1 MTTLKLV
8 LADVDL
14 TKDILPCGA
23 FIGLNIL
30 DAWLTGVAV
39 RLGSYELNPLLGL
52 RFVGNIPFKG
62 LISAA
67 IVLTLVVFKRGG
79 LLKPLNLGMLL
90 VCAWNGLAI
99 WSWCVG
105 SS

>member
-1 MTTLKLV
+1 MTTLKSV
-8 LADVDL
+8 FADIDL
-14 TKDILPCGA
+14 TKAVLLCVA

-30 DAWLTGVAV
+30 DARLTEVAV
-39 RLGSYELNPLLGL
+39 RLGSYELNPLYGA
-52 RFVGNIPFKG
+52 RFASSIAFKG

-67 IVLTLVVFKRGG
+67 LVLTLVIFKRGA

-90 VCAWNGLAI
+90 ICAWNGLAI